1 MQLRKA
7 LPCFVLLATAPVFHA
22 ETANPI
28 QKVIEMLSGLEAKI
42 IAEGEEA
49 QKMYDE
55 FSEWCED
62 TSRDLGFEIKTGKA
76 QAADLQATI
85 DQETATAGACTAK
98 AEDLAAELARDEAD
112 LKAAAEIR
120 ASEAKAFAA
129 EEHELTEII
138 DMLQRAIAI
147 LEREMSKGASMLQLQ
162 RASSVAQA
170 LSIMVQASVFSSADA
185 SRLTALVQS
194 SQQDHDAGAD
204 DEVNAPAAA
213 VYEGHSGGIIATL
226 EGLLEKAEAQLD
238 TARKTETSNL
248 HNYEIMKQA
257 LTDEVKYGTEDLDKA
272 NKCVSEANEA
282 KAVLTET

>member
-1 MQLRKA
+1 MRVVA
-7 LPCFVLLATAPVFHA
+7 LAVLAVAPASGVATNPV
-22 ETANPI
+22 
-28 QKVIEMLSGLEAKI
+28 QKVLEMLSDLQAKI
-42 IAEGEEA
+42 LAEGQDA
-49 QKMYDE
+49 QKVYEE

-62 TSRDLGFEIKTGKA
+62 TARDLGFEIKTGKA

-85 DQETATAGACTAK
+85 DQEAATAGACTAK

-112 LKAAAEIR
+112 LKAAGEIR

-129 EEHELTEII
+129 EELELSEII

-147 LEREMSKGASMLQLQ
+147 LEREMAKGASMLQLQ
-162 RASSVAQA
+162 RAGSVAQA

-185 SRLTALVQS
+185 SRLTALVQD
-194 SQQDHDAGAD
+194 SQQAHDAEAD

-248 HNYEIMKQA
+248 HNYEVMEQS
-257 LTDEVKYGTEDLDKA
+257 LT
-272 NKCVSEANEA
+272 
-282 KAVLTET
+282 